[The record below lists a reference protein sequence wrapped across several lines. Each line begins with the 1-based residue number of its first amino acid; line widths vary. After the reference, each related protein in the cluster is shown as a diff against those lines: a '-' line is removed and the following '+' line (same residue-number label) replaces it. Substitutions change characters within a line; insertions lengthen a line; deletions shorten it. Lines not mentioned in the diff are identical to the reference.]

1 MNTEQIVRSWK
12 DDEYLLAL
20 SDQEQALLPDS
31 PVGMAEL
38 SDDELLGVAGGTE
51 TALVCAV
58 IATFVLSASLGAAYS
73 IYLVA
78 TSKKDL

>member
-1 MNTEQIVRSWK
+1 MNSEQIVRSWK

-38 SDDELLGVAGGTE
+38 SDDDLLGVAGGTE
-51 TALVCAV
+51 TALICTIVISLCSLAIGASVSAAV
-58 IATFVLSASLGAAYS
+58 SVYIV
-73 IYLVA
+73 I
-78 TSKKDL
+78 SK